1 LYYGKLKREKTKRE
15 INIMKNKK
23 DAGRSFTPGLL
34 VPVCRCNNCMT
45 YFHEDITEC
54 PKCKTDGYLMDTP
67 ELAAAPELLAALELS
82 AQMLE
87 AAGDALEGFGDE
99 GTRGSVRSAF
109 IEARAAIH
117 KAKGGKV

>member
-1 LYYGKLKREKTKRE
+1 
-15 INIMKNKK
+15 MKNKK

-67 ELAAAPELLAALELS
+67 ELAAAPELLAALEEVAGLCEEH
-82 AQMLE
+82 MPE
-87 AAGDALEGFGDE
+87 NAAE
-99 GTRGSVRSAF
+99 V
-109 IEARAAIH
+109 ARAAIA
-117 KAKGGKV
+117 KAKGAA